1 MNTVKISFPP
11 QYLPKRV
18 QDRITST
25 LKEDEGYTVTFSET
39 VNVNELM
46 DTRLSQSTMKPPL
59 TLDGKEVELEGIMR
73 AWLDKFEKANT
84 RIASL
89 EREIEINTPTHS
101 IIQKPTD
108 MQNPYPTAKISDEAN
123 IEENTEKK
131 NTSSPIRTFLKSI
144 RIKDYV
150 TPRHMISVSFF
161 MISTLLIVGQFSFKT
176 MTPGNWVG
184 ICILVIDVIT
194 IAGRDPAA
202 FLRMGKF
209 AKSLKGIMQERELD
223 FAAFLSSAVQ
233 QMQLKEKGN
242 NKIGFRDFVGP
253 FDMIFLLLAT
263 LFVSLITGLLQ
274 ADFPSTAFFGL
285 LGMFTWGILSLF
297 GIAQPNI
304 ESLLADMVSML
315 GIKMPFP
322 ITQEQ
327 ILRAKFIK

>member
-18 QDRITST
+18 QNLITST

-39 VNVNELM
+39 VDAAELI
-46 DTRLSQSTMKPPL
+46 DIRLSQNTMKPPL
-59 TLDGKEVELEGIMR
+59 TLNGKEVEFEGVMR
-73 AWLDKFEKANT
+73 AWLEKFEKANK

-101 IIQKPTD
+101 LIQKPSGLE
-108 MQNPYPTAKISDEAN
+108 NPYPTRKLSSQSDQTITSEA
-123 IEENTEKK
+123 
-131 NTSSPIRTFLKSI
+131 TSYLKSI
-144 RIKDYV
+144 RIKDHV
-150 TPRHMISVSFF
+150 TPKHMISVSFF
-161 MISTLLIVGQFSFKT
+161 MISTLLIGGFFSFKT

-184 ICILVIDVIT
+184 LSILVIDGFT
-194 IAGRDPAA
+194 IVGRDPAA
-202 FLRMGKF
+202 FMRMGKF
-209 AKSLKGIMQERELD
+209 AKNLKAIMDERELD

-242 NKIGFRDFVGP
+242 NKVGFRDFVGP

-274 ADFPSTAFFGL
+274 IDFPSTAFFGI
-285 LGMFTWGILSLF
+285 LGMFSWGVLSLF
-297 GIAQPNI
+297 GVAQPNI
-304 ESLLADMVSML
+304 ESLLNDMVAML
-315 GIKMPFP
+315 GINIPFP
-322 ITQEQ
+322 LTQEQ